1 MPPEMLLATS
11 DCGFLFFVIVVII
24 ILKSIEPKE

>member
-11 DCGFLFFVIVVII
+11 DVGFVFVVIVVIL
-24 ILKSIEPKE
+24 ILKAMEPKE